1 MEHRAVVDR
10 PRQIRRV
17 TAAAG
22 KGEFHAEDA
31 AVGIEADLVVGD
43 EVVTLAGDQH
53 VVVAVGPKLHGTAEL
68 LREQRGDAGEQ
79 ARLAFLAAESASH
92 PAAVDDDVVGLDVE
106 RMSDLMLDFA
116 GMLRRAVDEHGAV
129 FLRQCVRDHAFE
141 VELVLAA
148 DVDAPRQPMR
158 SRCDRGGWI
167 SPLHPLGRK
176 HERMRAHRCLGG
188 ENRLQVLVF
197 DDGKASGAP
206 RLVDGTCGYREDRL
220 ADVLDECGRE
230 DRIVGDDGA
239 IVVLAGDV
247 LRGQH
252 GDDARRREHFREVD
266 RLDPRVRTLAHPD
279 RRVQRPA
286 NFSNVVGVERLAADV
301 EMRAVVGDWG
311 ACPAGRMLVHVRR
324 SLPHATKS
332 TTCVAAR
339 VPEVSSQNL

>member
-1 MEHRAVVDR
+1 
-10 PRQIRRV
+10 

-31 AVGIEADLVVGD
+31 AVAVEADLVVGD

-92 PAAVDDDVVGLDVE
+92 PAAVD
-106 RMSDLMLDFA
+106 
-116 GMLRRAVDEHGAV
+116 
-129 FLRQCVRDHAFE
+129 
-141 VELVLAA
+141 
-148 DVDAPRQPMR
+148 
-158 SRCDRGGWI
+158 
-167 SPLHPLGRK
+167 
-176 HERMRAHRCLGG
+176 
-188 ENRLQVLVF
+188 

-279 RRVQRPA
+279 
-286 NFSNVVGVERLAADV
+286 
-301 EMRAVVGDWG
+301 
-311 ACPAGRMLVHVRR
+311 
-324 SLPHATKS
+324 
-332 TTCVAAR
+332 
-339 VPEVSSQNL
+339 